1 MQHKGCDVLLP
12 GVSQRIGQ
20 AFAASFP
27 SFTPTLPLECTLP
40 LHTHTLTHVLAHT
53 SLFLWK
59 NTSFYLQKPR
69 RLTLTGPH
77 PVLCLFT
84 LLFHNAGINFSKPIW
99 AVARSGKER
108 SAELLCWGK
117 FPLHTS
123 LEVDCF
129 PLYAARFNLHTEQRE
144 WGIEGG
150 QEGEKALNT
159 QLGITN
165 VFTEVSSALPCA
177 SFSLFASSATSLAC
191 LTSLDSL
198 FNLCFSTG
206 QVSLVIRLLIIIIK
220 HIRMSHLGK
229 KLDVVILRAG
239 CVVILYE

>member
-1 MQHKGCDVLLP
+1 MQHNGCDVLLP
-12 GVSQRIGQ
+12 GVSRRIGQ
-20 AFAASFP
+20 ALAASFP
-27 SFTPTLPLECTLP
+27 SFTRTLPLECTLP
-40 LHTHTLTHVLAHT
+40 LHTHFNKCTSTHL
-53 SLFLWK
+53 SFLWR

-69 RLTLTGPH
+69 CLTLTGPH
-77 PVLCLFT
+77 PVLRLFT

-99 AVARSGKER
+99 AVARFGKER
-108 SAELLCWGK
+108 RAELLCWWK

-129 PLYAARFNLHTEQRE
+129 PLYAARFNLHKEQRE

-177 SFSLFASSATSLAC
+177 SFSIFASSGTSLAF
-191 LTSLDSL
+191 LTSLDSM
-198 FNLCFSTG
+198 
-206 QVSLVIRLLIIIIK
+206 LLGTFLIFA
-220 HIRMSHLGK
+220 SQ
-229 KLDVVILRAG
+229 LDKFL
-239 CVVILYE
+239 LL